1 MGNNDFSLNYKKV
14 RRANSAIIK
23 CRAKV
28 WFLKA
33 CLTMNVRPV
42 TPRPNVRDPAAH
54 HPGYSAERAEAWL
67 RAQQAA
73 GDRLVQEVLDREKL
87 RLVQLLEKGNEEWNA
102 ARRRVEEDHC
112 TMRFQKKRAKNV
124 QLWTLVS
131 PRIFIE
137 KSWNFAQS
145 CLNSSRIWG
154 LFFWKKNQEKNVE
167 KIKKPVG
174 GVCSSKDW
182 SQKNPLAK
190 RFFF

>member
-42 TPRPNVRDPAAH
+42 TLRPNVRDPAAH
-54 HPGYSAERAEAWL
+54 QPGYSAERAGAWV

-102 ARRRVEEDHC
+102 ARRRVEEDHWPVLVGRVEEEDNSE
-112 TMRFQKKRAKNV
+112 TKSRRREQGIRLTGLRREAGKFIPAWLNRSARSIFQPSSGMRRYV
-124 QLWTLVS
+124 
-131 PRIFIE
+131 
-137 KSWNFAQS
+137 
-145 CLNSSRIWG
+145 
-154 LFFWKKNQEKNVE
+154 
-167 KIKKPVG
+167 
-174 GVCSSKDW
+174 
-182 SQKNPLAK
+182 
-190 RFFF
+190 